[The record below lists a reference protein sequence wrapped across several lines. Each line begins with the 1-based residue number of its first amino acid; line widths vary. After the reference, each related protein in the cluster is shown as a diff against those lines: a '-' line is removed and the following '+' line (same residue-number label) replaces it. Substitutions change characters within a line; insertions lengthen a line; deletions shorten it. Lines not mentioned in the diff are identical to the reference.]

1 MSIFQ
6 KRDDF
11 ISSHQGG
18 GETDHRSSAVP
29 RGRGRCGKPRC
40 RWPRQAAE
48 GEVRF
53 RNRVLQVEHCR
64 ATRRLVDAQAPGG
77 RDEGPGPS
85 RQARGLC
92 RGGAGRALLGRR
104 APSPFPAR
112 PRKGERSKQVCAGKG
127 QRGKS
132 LREEGGRIFRAQAPC
147 AHTLVYMMMVPGSTT
162 SSLISLWG
170 STMAPLSRTSSLT
183 TTSSPMTA
191 LLSTRAQAPTA
202 QPQPMMESCTRE

>member
-29 RGRGRCGKPRC
+29 RGRGRCGEPRC

-85 RQARGLC
+85 QQARRPG
-92 RGGAGRALLGRR
+92 RGGARRALLGRR
-104 APSPFPAR
+104 APLPAR
-112 PRKGERSKQVCAGKG
+112 PRKGEQSKQVCAGKG
-127 QRGKS
+127 QRGKG
-132 LREEGGRIFRAQAPC
+132 LREEGGRIFRAQAPY